1 MVQTIVWT
9 NKLSET
15 CVVDFGLKVKR
26 ILCMPFTKLG
36 ILTDRMTS
44 QERRISLRAMIALS
58 SVPLFGM
65 VAAFGLAPDTNTLNV
80 STQTVIENIDIPKIA
95 SSASSNDFQREEQVQ
110 SGDTLASVLSRLK
123 IDELDI
129 QRLLS
134 TEVAKQSAR
143 RLKAGN
149 RVQATTTANGQL
161 AELIFANAD
170 GGALRVVRQGED
182 FVSQQPSDVLETR
195 VIMRSGRVTT
205 SFFAATDSAG
215 VPDSIADKLTDIFS
229 TQIDF
234 RDDIRR
240 GDTFSLVYTVNY
252 RNGEPV
258 AAGKLLAAEFMNRG
272 TLYRVVSFRDPFGR
286 EAFYT
291 PEGASLKKG
300 FLRSPLEFSRVTS
313 SFSNS
318 RKHPVYGFHRAH
330 TGVDFGAP
338 TGTRV
343 KATSD
348 AVVAFA
354 GSKGGYGNLVIL
366 RHNNGYETYYAHL
379 HGFAPGLRAGKSVE
393 QGQLIGYVGSTGAST
408 GAHLHYEIRIAGTPY
423 NPMAIKLPGAA
434 PLTAGMKYAFLQQ
447 TATWTQRLALLRGTN
462 IAALD

>member
-1 MVQTIVWT
+1 MVQTIVWHS
-9 NKLSET
+9 KLDPDMYGRLRAQVERT
-15 CVVDFGLKVKR
+15 WY
-26 ILCMPFTKLG
+26 MPFTKLR
-36 ILTDRMTS
+36 ILTDRMTG
-44 QERRISLRAMIALS
+44 QERRVSLRVMIALS

-65 VAAFGLAPDTNTLNV
+65 VAAFGWAPDTNTLNV
-80 STQTVIENIDIPKIA
+80 STQTVIENIEIPKIVA
-95 SSASSNDFQREEQVQ
+95 SASSNDFQRVEQVQ
-110 SGDTLASVLSRLK
+110 SGDTLASILARLK

-134 TEVAKQSAR
+134 TEIAKQGAR
-143 RLKAGN
+143 RLKAGT
-149 RVQATTTANGQL
+149 RIQATTSANGQL
-161 AELIFANAD
+161 AELIFANAE
-170 GGALRVVRQGED
+170 GGPLRIVRQGED
-182 FVSQQPSDVLETR
+182 FVSQQPNDVLETR
-195 VIMRSGRVTT
+195 VIMRSGRVTS

-215 VPDSIADKLTDIFS
+215 VPDSIADKITDIFS

-240 GDTFSLVYTVNY
+240 GDTFSIVYTVNY

-258 AAGKLLAAEFMNRG
+258 AAGKLLAAEFMNSG
-272 TLYRVVSFRDPFGR
+272 TLHRVVLFRDPFGR
-286 EAFYT
+286 DAYYT

-318 RKHPVYGFHRAH
+318 RKHPVFGFHRAH

-354 GSKGGYGNLVIL
+354 GRKGGYGNLVIL

-379 HGFAPGLRAGKSVE
+379 NGFASGLRAGKSVE

-408 GAHLHYEIRIAGTPY
+408 GPHLHYEIRIAGIPY
-423 NPMAIKLPGAA
+423 NPMALKLPGAA
-434 PLTAGMKYAFLQQ
+434 PLTAGMKSAFLQQ
-447 TATWTQRLALLRGTN
+447 TASWTQRLALLRGTN